1 MSSFMYLYQNTVL
14 PHYITIPVDFTRGL
28 AVVELP
34 LRYTL
39 FINDVE
45 ISRYEIKLLSTSVE
59 LDIYISYIA
68 TSVSIEELC
77 DLVLLFGNDIRI
89 SKYVILDILKKHIK
103 ATGLET
109 NMWIRNMDKMDY
121 SYYKFLN
128 RNWPYSNK
136 KTEEVRKIGV
146 ELGIIRNNYPCD
158 NVENNEN
165 VYGTREENDVKYQE
179 WLANAKS
186 ITNLGVYT
194 IPDFKTLNEEYT
206 TRIIEKICS
215 IFMLFERDD
224 LIILCICTLMTTI
237 KYYHTVMHSVFIL
250 NLLNSLMKKHVL
262 LYKIIKYT
270 LSYSIYMMVKE
281 ECLLGKNIKENSRC
295 VLTGDVLRALPIFM
309 ENEPYMVDI
318 NTSSKNI
325 VLHLHKAR
333 KRRITTKEEFKNRL
347 SLIMGGMLDGIDL
360 KKYDASLTGSI
371 IVPCVA
377 VSPLEDNYKEG
388 DFLSFAN
395 DYYPP
400 LSTIEPLRS
409 RYEELEKKRREYLD
423 TLPYAEYMEEEEKH
437 FHFLKYMPDTHQNT
451 EEEIYISYHK
461 AEKKTADADIGI
473 HALNMCEYTRKVF
486 SIFKEIKNNLQTLLN
501 RQPEIRLSKQPLVY
515 GYKWILRGN
524 DTVRSIDFFKINIS
538 MPSLMTRFHYPIVK
552 FWWDGIELRGLIS
565 GACAAITGVNLFYKH
580 FNNGKDP
587 IQIALKYLQRG
598 YTTVLNNNEIDALQ
612 RYVSIIPMYRYIA
625 NSILVGRISSR
636 HILFN
641 KKDDLHA
648 HHDNTIYP
656 HTRTVFRSQR
666 LGAKFVFSNNVYISR
681 PKTHTLEAIIND
693 LIDA

>member
-1 MSSFMYLYQNTVL
+1 MSSFMYIYQNTVL
-14 PHYITIPVDFTRGL
+14 PHYTTIPVDFTRGL
-28 AVVELP
+28 AIVELP
-34 LRYTL
+34 LLYTQL
-39 FINDVE
+39 IYNSE
-45 ISRYEIKLLSTSVE
+45 ISRYEIKLLSTSIE
-59 LDIYISYIA
+59 LDVYISYIA
-68 TSVSIEELC
+68 TSISIEELC
-77 DLVLLFGNDIRI
+77 DLVLLFSNDIKI
-89 SKYVILDILKKHIK
+89 SKYVILDILKKHITV
-103 ATGLET
+103 TGLET
-109 NMWIRNMDKMDY
+109 HMWIRNMGIMEY
-121 SYYKFLN
+121 SHYKFAN

-146 ELGIIRNNYPCD
+146 DLGIIRHNYPCG
-158 NVENNEN
+158 NIEMNEN
-165 VYGTREENDVKYQE
+165 VYGTREENDAKYQE
-179 WLANAKS
+179 WLVNAKS
-186 ITNLGVYT
+186 ISNIGVYT

-224 LIILCICTLMTTI
+224 LIILCICTLMTTR

-281 ECLLGKNIKENSRC
+281 ECLLGKDIKNDSRC
-295 VLTGDVLRALPIFM
+295 ILTGDVLRALPIFT

-318 NTSSKNI
+318 DTSSKNI
-325 VLHLHKAR
+325 ILHLHKAR
-333 KRRITTKEEFKNRL
+333 KRRITTKKEFKDRL

-360 KKYDASLTGSI
+360 KKYDAALTGSI

-400 LSTIEPLRS
+400 LSTIEPLWS
-409 RYEELEKKRREYLD
+409 RYEELEKKRRYYMD
-423 TLPYAEYMEEEEKH
+423 TLPQVEYMEEEEKH
-437 FHFLKYMPDTHQNT
+437 LQFLKCMPVTHRNMD
-451 EEEIYISYHK
+451 EEIYISYYN

-473 HALNMCEYTRKVF
+473 HAPTMMEYTRKVF
-486 SIFKEIKNNLQTLLN
+486 SIYKEIENNLRIRLK
-501 RQPEIRLSKQPLVY
+501 RHPEIRLCKQPLVY
-515 GYKWILRGN
+515 GYKWILRGK
-524 DTVRSIDFFKINIS
+524 DTIRSIDFFKINIS

-587 IQIALKYLQRG
+587 IQIALKYLKRG
-598 YTTVLNNNEIDALQ
+598 YTTLLNNNEIDALE
-612 RYVSIIPMYRYIA
+612 RYVSIIPMYRYLS
-625 NSILVGRISSR
+625 NNVLVGRISSR
-636 HILFN
+636 HILFSN
-641 KKDDLHA
+641 GLHMQ
-648 HHDNTIYP
+648 HDNTIYP
-656 HTRTVFRSQR
+656 HTRTIFRSQR
-666 LGAKFVFSNNVYISR
+666 LGTKFVFSDNVYVSR
-681 PKTHTLEAIIND
+681 PKTHALEAIIND
-693 LIDA
+693 LMDA